1 MLNKQ
6 IPIKQDL
13 TSPGLLSVNSVFYT
27 IQGEG
32 PFAGTPAVF
41 VRLAGCN
48 LQCPACD
55 TEYGESFKA
64 NPREIIDRI
73 ADSVIELMP
82 DKSGADNKRTL
93 PLVVI
98 TGGEPFRQNIR
109 MLVNQLIAF
118 NFRVQ
123 IETNGTLFVDLDWA
137 FPDQHLTIVC
147 SPKTGKVNKDLWR
160 HIKALKYVLHA
171 DAVNPDDGLPVY
183 ALNHGAVPQVARP
196 PEWWRGE
203 IYVQPIDVQDEVE
216 NKRHLEAAKDSAMR
230 FGYRLCLQTHKII
243 GVA

>member
-13 TSPGLLSVNSVFYT
+13 SSPDLLSVNSIFYT

-55 TEYGESFKA
+55 TEYGEKSKMTVS
-64 NPREIIDRI
+64 EIIEEVSI
-73 ADSVIELMP
+73 ACPPNGIVS
-82 DKSGADNKRTL
+82 

-98 TGGEPFRQNIR
+98 TGGEPFRQDIER
-109 MLVNQLIAF
+109 LVCELLNF
-118 NFRVQ
+118 NFQAQ
-123 IETNGTLFVDLDWA
+123 IETNGTLFVDLNWA
-137 FPDQHLTIVC
+137 FAHRHFTVVC
-147 SPKTGKVNKDLWR
+147 SPKAGKVNKDLWR

-171 DAVNPDDGLPVY
+171 DEIDPEDGLPIR
-183 ALNHGAVPQVARP
+183 ALQHGAVPKVARP

-203 IYVQPIDVQDEVE
+203 IYVQPIDVQDLVE
-216 NKRHLEAAKDSAMR
+216 NARHLKAAVESAMK

>member
-13 TSPGLLSVNSVFYT
+13 SSPDLLSVNSIFYT

-55 TEYGESFKA
+55 TEYGETAKMTVDQ
-64 NPREIIDRI
+64 IIGNIGEAFGESTR
-73 ADSVIELMP
+73 AETYP
-82 DKSGADNKRTL
+82 NYR

-98 TGGEPFRQNIR
+98 TGGEPFRQN
-109 MLVNQLIAF
+109 LLHLLTDLIEDYG
-118 NFRVQ
+118 FRVQ
-123 IETNGTLFVDLDWA
+123 IETNGTLFVDMEWVYTYVNH
-137 FPDQHLTIVC
+137 FTIVC
-147 SPKTGKVNKDLWR
+147 SPKAGKVNKDLWR

-171 DAVNPDDGLPVY
+171 DEIDPADGLPIR
-183 ALNHGAVPQVARP
+183 ALQHGAVPKVARP
-196 PEWWRGE
+196 PEGWKGE
-203 IYVQPIDVQDEVE
+203 IYVQPIDVQDEAE
-216 NKRHLEAAKDSAMR
+216 NARHLKAAVESAMK